1 MLSAKDIM
9 SAEPVTIAPDMDII
23 EATKLLLEHKFNGL
37 PVVDHNGKLVG
48 VLCQSDLVAQQKKV
62 NLPSLF
68 TILDGF
74 IPLKSLSDVD
84 SEMRKVAATRVADA
98 MTEEPVTVS
107 PDTPLDEVATLMV
120 DSKYYTLPVVQDGR
134 LVGVVGKED
143 VLRTLVGA

>member
-9 SAEPVTIAPDMDII
+9 SADPVTVAPDMDII
-23 EATKLLLEHKFNGL
+23 EATKLMLEYKFNGL
-37 PVVDHNGKLVG
+37 PVVDDAGKLVG

-74 IPLKSLSDVD
+74 IPLKSLSDMD
-84 SEMRKVAATRVADA
+84 SEMRKVAATRVSDA
-98 MTEEPVTVS
+98 MTDNPATVT

-120 DSKYYTLPVVQDGR
+120 DSKYYTLPVVKDGI

-143 VLRTLVGA
+143 VLRTLVGV

>member
-9 SAEPVTIAPDMDII
+9 SADPVTIAPDMDII

>member
-1 MLSAKDIM
+1 
-9 SAEPVTIAPDMDII
+9 MDII
-23 EATKLLLEHKFNGL
+23 EATKLMLEYKFNGL
-37 PVVDHNGKLVG
+37 PVVDDAGKLVG

-74 IPLKSLSDVD
+74 IPLKSLSDMD
-84 SEMRKVAATRVADA
+84 SEMRKVAATRVSDA
-98 MTEEPVTVS
+98 MTDNPATVT

-120 DSKYYTLPVVQDGR
+120 DSKYYTLPVVKDGI

-143 VLRTLVGA
+143 VLRTLVGV